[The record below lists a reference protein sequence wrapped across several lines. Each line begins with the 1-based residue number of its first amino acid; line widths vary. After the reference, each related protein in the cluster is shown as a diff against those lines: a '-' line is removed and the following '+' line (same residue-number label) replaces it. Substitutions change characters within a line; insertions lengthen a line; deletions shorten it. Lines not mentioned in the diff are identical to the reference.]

1 MAGVVVHTRLL
12 VLLKKVFLQ
21 CDLSS
26 ADEVTARLIA
36 LVHRLVDV
44 YLHVT
49 LDTALG
55 LAREV
60 TEVAAERL
68 LLHMFVL
75 DVSGQ
80 GAGGGAGHVTVGTL
94 VVINM

>member
-1 MAGVVVHTRLL
+1 MAGVVVHTRLFVFL
-12 VLLKKVFLQ
+12 KEVLLQ
-21 CDLSS
+21 RDLSS
-26 ADEVTARLIA
+26 ADEVTSWLIA
-36 LVHRLVDV
+36 LVHRLVNVD
-44 YLHVT
+44 LHVT
-49 LDTALG
+49 LDAALR
-55 LAREV
+55 LASEV

-68 LLHMFVL
+68 LLHVLVL